1 MQRRNFIKTAALS
14 AIAISATG
22 FVRFNGERYEGDC
35 ATTSDVLGLFYRPD
49 SPLRKNLIIKGR
61 KGNPVELLGRV
72 LHKDCTTPYKN
83 TKIERWHCNGEGVY
97 DNETTDFKYQGT
109 TGLVTFK
116 TFAIAAELR
125 GKAVLHLRYLRA
137 TKNRPVETPE
147 LVAT

>member
-97 DNETTDFKYQGT
+97 DNETTDFKYQVPPVWLPLRHSPSPRNCVVRRYYICVICEPQK
-109 TGLVTFK
+109 TGRWKRL
-116 TFAIAAELR
+116 
-125 GKAVLHLRYLRA
+125 
-137 TKNRPVETPE
+137 NW
-147 LVAT
+147 